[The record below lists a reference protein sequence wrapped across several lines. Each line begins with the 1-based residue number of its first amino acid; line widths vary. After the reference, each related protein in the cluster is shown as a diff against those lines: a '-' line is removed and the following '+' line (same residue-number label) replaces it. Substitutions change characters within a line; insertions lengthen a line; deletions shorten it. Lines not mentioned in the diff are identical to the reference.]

1 MKWLAKVRFLPL
13 TIFFATLMLTVK
25 ISDIW
30 DGVDGLISGPINVS
44 EAQAQT
50 QPPQGQ
56 SNLPPAQNTG
66 APAQG
71 TLPAPRNAGAPAQS
85 ALPPAQ
91 GALPPAQGA
100 LPPAQGAL
108 PPAQGGLPPAQ
119 GAGAAPGGGPEVS
132 RLIKV
137 DPTLLTPAEID
148 ILQQLAVRRDQ
159 LDAREK
165 EIQMRTGLLN
175 AAEERINKK
184 IAELQTLRVTIDGL
198 IKKFDAQQDAKLK
211 SLVKIYENMKPKD
224 AAKIFEELEMDTLLE
239 VAERMKERK
248 LADILAKMPPERA
261 REVTVELRQL
271 RELPKANTQAG
282 G

>member
-1 MKWLAKVRFLPL
+1 MKWLAKIRFLPL

-30 DGVDGLISGPINVS
+30 DSVDGLLSGPINVS

-50 QPPQGQ
+50 Q
-56 SNLPPAQNTG
+56 NPPAGNTG
-66 APAQG
+66 APAQSG
-71 TLPAPRNAGAPAQS
+71 LPPARNAGA
-85 ALPPAQ
+85 PAQ

-100 LPPAQGAL
+100 LPPAQS
-108 PPAQGGLPPAQ
+108 
-119 GAGAAPGGGPEVS
+119 AGAAPGPGGGPEVS
-132 RLIKV
+132 RLIKD

-224 AAKIFEELEMDTLLE
+224 AGKIFEELEMDTLLE

-248 LADILAKMPPERA
+248 LAEILAKMPADRA
-261 REVTVELRQL
+261 REVTVELRRL
-271 RELPKANTQAG
+271 RELPKANSQVG

>member
-1 MKWLAKVRFLPL
+1 MKWLAKIRFLPL

-30 DGVDGLISGPINVS
+30 DSVDGLMSGRINVS

-50 QPPQGQ
+50 QGAQNP
-56 SNLPPAQNTG
+56 LPAQ
-66 APAQG
+66 P
-71 TLPAPRNAGAPAQS
+71 PK
-85 ALPPAQ
+85 PPAQ
-91 GALPPAQGA
+91 GALPLAQAGLPKAQGE
-100 LPPAQGAL
+100 LPR
-108 PPAQGGLPPAQ
+108 AQ
-119 GAGAAPGGGPEVS
+119 GAGAPAGGGGGNEMS
-132 RLIKV
+132 RLITD
-137 DPTLLTPAEID
+137 DPTVLTPAEIE

-198 IKKFDAQQDAKLK
+198 IKKFDVQQDAKLK
-211 SLVKIYENMKPKD
+211 SLVKIYENMKPKE

-248 LADILAKMPPERA
+248 LAGIIAKMPPERA
-261 REVTVELRQL
+261 REVTVELRRL
-271 RELPKANTQAG
+271 RELPKVSSQVG

>member
-1 MKWLAKVRFLPL
+1 MKWLSKIRFLPL

-30 DGVDGLISGPINVS
+30 DGVDGWVTGQINVS

-50 QPPQGQ
+50 QG
-56 SNLPPAQNTG
+56 G
-66 APAQG
+66 APA
-71 TLPAPRNAGAPAQS
+71 PAPAPAPQQR
-85 ALPPAQ
+85 PAQ
-91 GALPPAQGA
+91 AG
-100 LPPAQGAL
+100 
-108 PPAQGGLPPAQ
+108 GGLPPAQ
-119 GAGAAPGGGPEVS
+119 GELPRPLGETARGGAPGTPAGAPAGTAPGAPQPAAALPAAPGATGVS
-132 RLIKV
+132 RLITD

-165 EIQMRTGLLN
+165 EIDMRNGLLN

-184 IAELQTLRVTIDGL
+184 IAELQNLRVTIDGL

-224 AAKIFEELEMDTLLE
+224 AGKIFEELEMDTLLE

-248 LADILAKMPPERA
+248 LASILAKMPPQRA

-271 RELPKANTQAG
+271 RELPRTGSARVG

>member
-1 MKWLAKVRFLPL
+1 MKWLAKIRFLPL

-30 DGVDGLISGPINVS
+30 DGVDGMLSGPINVS

-50 QPPQGQ
+50 QGG
-56 SNLPPAQNTG
+56 NPPAQT
-66 APAQG
+66 
-71 TLPAPRNAGAPAQS
+71 

-108 PPAQGGLPPAQ
+108 PPAQG
-119 GAGAAPGGGPEVS
+119 AGAPTSVGGNGVS
-132 RLIKV
+132 RLIKD

-148 ILQQLAVRRDQ
+148 ILQQLAQRRDQ
-159 LDAREK
+159 LDNREK

-184 IAELQTLRVTIDGL
+184 IAELQNLRVTIDGL
-198 IKKFDAQQDAKLK
+198 IKKFDAQQEAKLK

-239 VAERMKERK
+239 MAERMKERK
-248 LADILAKMPPERA
+248 LSGIIAKMPPERA
-261 REVTVELRQL
+261 REVTVELRRL
-271 RELPKANTQAG
+271 RELPKPNAQVG

>member
-1 MKWLAKVRFLPL
+1 MKWLSKIRFLPL
-13 TIFFATLMLTVK
+13 TIFFATLMLTIK

-30 DGVDGLISGPINVS
+30 DGVDGLMSGQINVS

-50 QPPQGQ
+50 QG
-56 SNLPPAQNTG
+56 G
-66 APAQG
+66 APA
-71 TLPAPRNAGAPAQS
+71 PAPAPQQQ
-85 ALPPAQ
+85 PPAQ
-91 GALPPAQGA
+91 GELPRALGETARGGAPAAPPPGA
-100 LPPAQGAL
+100 PV
-108 PPAQGGLPPAQ
+108 GGPM
-119 GAGAAPGGGPEVS
+119 GAPGGAPGGDGMS
-132 RLIKV
+132 RLITD

-159 LDAREK
+159 LDSREK
-165 EIQMRTGLLN
+165 EIEMRTGLLD

-184 IAELQTLRVTIDGL
+184 IAELQNLRVTIDGL

-224 AAKIFEELEMDTLLE
+224 AGKIFEELEMDTLLE

-248 LADILAKMPPERA
+248 LAGILSKMPPERA
-261 REVTVELRQL
+261 REVTVELRRL
-271 RELPKANTQAG
+271 RELPKTGSARIG